1 MLRVSKSE
9 IVKDKRGKFSSD
21 FQFLGRV
28 LDSVGDEAAAEISA
42 GLWSEQTITDTAGN
56 GPGGETACAAGD
68 FKVNLSSSFKDK
80 ERGCVS

>member
-42 GLWSEQTITDTAGN
+42 GLWSE
-56 GPGGETACAAGD
+56 
-68 FKVNLSSSFKDK
+68 
-80 ERGCVS
+80 